1 MSDQCATCGAADVI
15 LFTCGYC
22 GREFCADHD
31 LPHHSCEG
39 FAHPGEGVDEVTFEW
54 GTEGRADPED
64 AFTASGFRPAAGGG
78 EAATRSSAPRS
89 APKTATP
96 AVEPLPRDAA
106 AETTAAV
113 QPAPRPTDDAVP
125 AVERVPRRVARETT
139 PAIERCPRSI
149 EGDTRPAVTPTP
161 RQVGPAVPAV
171 ERVPRTVTGSTEPAV
186 RPTPRRPPRPT
197 RRAVRLVPEPD
208 PAPEPPAPATTG
220 TTGSPGAGGEV
231 ATAATPGDSPAA
243 GHIRTMDAKRSP
255 GRVERREPR
264 TLTEWLDQQT
274 YVSLSV
280 KTAAL
285 ATVINGALYLG
296 MMVTLYGLLPV

>member
-54 GTEGRADPED
+54 ETGGRTDPDD
-64 AFTASGFRPAAGGG
+64 AFTESGFRPATEGTETAG
-78 EAATRSSAPRS
+78 RSSMPRS
-89 APKTATP
+89 APAAATP
-96 AVEPLPRDAA
+96 AVEPAPRSTEDGATPAATLRPRRIERPTTPAVTPAPRTVEPAA
-106 AETTAAV
+106 AAVERRPRTNAQPTTPAIRPAPRRPSGPTVRAV
-113 QPAPRPTDDAVP
+113 QPAPSPEPEPESTA
-125 AVERVPRRVARETT
+125 AAATT
-139 PAIERCPRSI
+139 AP
-149 EGDTRPAVTPTP
+149 
-161 RQVGPAVPAV
+161 VGP
-171 ERVPRTVTGSTEPAV
+171 G
-186 RPTPRRPPRPT
+186 
-197 RRAVRLVPEPD
+197 PEPT
-208 PAPEPPAPATTG
+208 AA
-220 TTGSPGAGGEV
+220 
-231 ATAATPGDSPAA
+231 ATASASDESSAS

-255 GRVERREPR
+255 GAVERRDPQ